1 MKTMSIAV
9 GLAFVAAVAQAEAT
23 RGNKMKTVVGCIEG
37 TQHHYQL
44 STTTKKGKR
53 KVYDLESSRDFQAE
67 VGHKV
72 EARGAV
78 SGENFKV
85 STVKSLGSNCR

>member
-1 MKTMSIAV
+1 MKTMSIAI
-9 GLAFVAAVAQAEAT
+9 GLALMAAGAPAEAT
-23 RGNKMKTVVGCIEG
+23 RGNKMKTVVGCVEG

-53 KVYDLESSRDFQAE
+53 KVYDLDGNRDFQVD
-67 VGHKV
+67 VGHRV

-85 STVKSLGSNCR
+85 STIKSLGANCR